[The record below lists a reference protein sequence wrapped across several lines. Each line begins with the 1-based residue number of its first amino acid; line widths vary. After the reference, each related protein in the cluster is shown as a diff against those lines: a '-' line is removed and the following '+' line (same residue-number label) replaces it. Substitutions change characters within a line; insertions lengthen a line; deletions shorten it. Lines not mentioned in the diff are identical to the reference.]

1 MVPRTIR
8 QVIALLSVFL
18 IVGAVMV
25 CQVHTTAPD
34 HGHAVPHTSHA
45 SPSPH
50 SLLDFSC
57 LGLAAVLSVIMT
69 FTLCLFQMLY
79 ATPLVLKHAVLIF
92 PLFIPPRPTTRQVRI
107 RGRLRGYPG
116 QHA

>member
-1 MVPRTIR
+1 
-8 QVIALLSVFL
+8 
-18 IVGAVMV
+18 
-25 CQVHTTAPD
+25 
-34 HGHAVPHTSHA
+34 
-45 SPSPH
+45 
-50 SLLDFSC
+50 
-57 LGLAAVLSVIMT
+57 MT